1 MPLTDKECLDVLWG
15 EYRYRHEHVWKVM
28 FQITAAATLLAT
40 APYVNVGIIK
50 VIDVWGLAL
59 PLLATAL
66 VAYGFFA
73 LNAELKL
80 LSLIRA
86 RYREAQRTTLHI
98 EHRESRFGF
107 TWRVR
112 AYLGFLFVLG
122 VVHVAVTAAY
132 WIPHLRAL
140 PRSSGT

>member
-1 MPLTDKECLDVLWG
+1 MALNDKECLDLLWG

-28 FQITAAATLLAT
+28 FQITAAATVLAA

-50 VIDVWGLAL
+50 GIGLWGLAL
-59 PLLATAL
+59 PVLATAL
-66 VAYGFFA
+66 VAYGFVA

-80 LSLIRA
+80 LSLIRD
-86 RYREAQRTTLHI
+86 RYREVQRATLQI

-112 AYLGFLFVLG
+112 GYLGFLF
-122 VVHVAVTAAY
+122 
-132 WIPHLRAL
+132 
-140 PRSSGT
+140 